1 MIAMLLTQ
9 VDEPSDREFLTEMFY
24 NFSRLMF
31 STAGNYVEN
40 TFEKEDIVQEALVR
54 LIGKVDTLRTLQ
66 RGALAS
72 YIVVTVKHTAINH
85 LRKSSKSDKRILDIF
100 EGFSDEIPDSESDNM
115 DERVILSDN
124 IGKLSKVWP
133 ELSEAERFLLEGKYI
148 CGYTDAEL
156 ADTLGCKEGSIRM
169 KLTRARRHAHE
180 LLTEEGV
187 TVD

>member
-9 VDEPSDREFLTEMFY
+9 VEEPSDREFLTDMFY
-24 NFSRLMF
+24 DFSRLMY
-31 STAGNYVEN
+31 STAGTFVSEC
-40 TFEKEDIVQEALVR
+40 FEKEDIVQEALVR
-54 LIGKVDTLRTLQ
+54 LIGKVDTLRTLK
-66 RGALAS
+66 RSALAS

-85 LRKSSKSDKRILDIF
+85 LRKSSKNGRHILDVY
-100 EGFSDEIPDSESDNM
+100 EGAAESIPDSEADSM

-133 ELSEAERFLLEGKYI
+133 ALSEAEKFLLEGKYI
-148 CGYTDAEL
+148 AGYSDAEL
-156 ADTLGCKEGSIRM
+156 AETLGCKESSIRM
-169 KLTRARRHAHE
+169 KLTRARRHALE